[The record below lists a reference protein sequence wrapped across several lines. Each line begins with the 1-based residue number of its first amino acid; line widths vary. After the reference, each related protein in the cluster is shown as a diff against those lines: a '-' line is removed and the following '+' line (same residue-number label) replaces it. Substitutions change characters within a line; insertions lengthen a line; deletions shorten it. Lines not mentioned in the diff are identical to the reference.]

1 MSGPSHPL
9 ESSDP
14 HALQASQVE
23 DPKALMT
30 EDSEAWHGVTGLLI
44 AIASVGLV
52 MGMITAY
59 IAR

>member
-1 MSGPSHPL
+1 MSAPSHTS
-9 ESSDP
+9 ESSEP
-14 HALQASQVE
+14 HALKASQVE
-23 DPKALMT
+23 DPQALMA

-52 MGMITAY
+52 MGVITAY